1 MKIAICVCISLA
13 VLFVTHGA
21 SAGDKNKDNKKAG
34 KSAQPAAGNQ
44 GKAGGQQAN
53 QAVAHRSRSV
63 DASAQQGTQHAVHG
77 NKLRDSGQG
86 GDSEHGVNA
95 QQNGEHGLNAHH
107 LKGNDAN
114 QVAKGTDA
122 EHGVNAHQNAEH
134 GLNAH
139 HFKEND
145 TNQAAKGGLN
155 AQSSTQHGLKANTG
169 ATQQQKMKGQFSGNR
184 ALQSNF
190 AKGQHFER
198 HWRSNVHWR
207 NYHDV
212 YAGYHRV
219 WHDRGWWGAHYNRVV
234 FIGGGPWNNYWY
246 WDGGYWFPAWG
257 YDPVYVNYVYDG
269 PIYAYDNL
277 PPDQVVVNIQEA
289 LQDQGY
295 YTGEID
301 GQLGQLTRDAIA
313 AYQRDHNLELTA
325 AIDEA
330 TVQSLGLTSEE
341 ET

>member
-1 MKIAICVCISLA
+1 
-13 VLFVTHGA
+13 
-21 SAGDKNKDNKKAG
+21 
-34 KSAQPAAGNQ
+34 
-44 GKAGGQQAN
+44 
-53 QAVAHRSRSV
+53 
-63 DASAQQGTQHAVHG
+63 
-77 NKLRDSGQG
+77 
-86 GDSEHGVNA
+86 
-95 QQNGEHGLNAHH
+95 
-107 LKGNDAN
+107 
-114 QVAKGTDA
+114 
-122 EHGVNAHQNAEH
+122 
-134 GLNAH
+134 
-139 HFKEND
+139 
-145 TNQAAKGGLN
+145 
-155 AQSSTQHGLKANTG
+155 
-169 ATQQQKMKGQFSGNR
+169 MKGQFSGNR
-184 ALQSNF
+184 AFHSNF
-190 AKGQHFER
+190 VKER

-207 NYHDV
+207 NYHDM

-330 TVQSLGLTSEE
+330 TVQSLGLIDEE
-341 ET
+341 QT

>member
-13 VLFVTHGA
+13 VLFATHGA

-34 KSAQPAAGNQ
+34 KSTQAAAGNQ
-44 GKAGGQQAN
+44 GKAGGQQAS
-53 QAVAHRSRSV
+53 QASAHRSRSM
-63 DASAQQGTQHAVHG
+63 DAPAQHAAHG
-77 NKLRDSGQG
+77 NKLRDNGQG
-86 GDSEHGVNA
+86 ADAEHGVNA
-95 QQNGEHGLNAHH
+95 HQNGEHGLNAHHLKGNDANQAAKGADAEHGVNAHQNGEHGLNAHH

-114 QVAKGTDA
+114 QVAKG
-122 EHGVNAHQNAEH
+122 

-139 HFKEND
+139 SGAE
-145 TNQAAKGGLN
+145 
-155 AQSSTQHGLKANTG
+155 HGPKANTRV
-169 ATQQQKMKGQFSGNR
+169 TSEQKIKGQFSGNR
-184 ALQSNF
+184 ALHSNF
-190 AKGQHFER
+190 VRER

-219 WHDRGWWGAHYNRVV
+219 WHDRGWWSAHYNRVV

-257 YDPVYVNYVYDG
+257 YNPGYVNYVYDG

-313 AYQRDHNLELTA
+313 AYQRDHDLELTA

-330 TVQSLGLTSEE
+330 TVQSLGLVSEE